1 MSAYALFLLFGFGVG
16 TYEALELN
24 ALHLLIGLGNVAAM
38 LRMWAG
44 LNKYLIWSV
53 IAGIMHFARPTLSPV
68 APTFDMWQW
77 RWLCI
82 NALSVLGMLVM
93 GVHKSSSNNNRR
105 LLY

>member
-1 MSAYALFLLFGFGVG
+1 MWAYGLFLLFGFGIG
-16 TYEALELN
+16 IYEALQLN
-24 ALHLLIGLGNVAAM
+24 VLHLVIALANVAAM

-68 APTFDMWQW
+68 APTFDMWQR

-93 GVHKSSSNNNRR
+93 VVHKSSRDPPR
-105 LLY
+105 VRT